1 MFFNAKNRSID
12 TGKYIIDYF
21 TFGKGDN
28 IIVIL
33 PDIYGFTA
41 ITPKAI
47 SLVFQFRQLA
57 NDFSIYYFK
66 RRRRLPYQHT
76 IDEMANDQNEV
87 MNILGIKNAN
97 ILGLSMGGMV
107 AQAVTIKYPDKVK
120 RLVLGVTTSYPNEK
134 MKNILNNWIKIAKD
148 SNYKELII
156 DMVEKIYTEEYLRK
170 MRRFYPLITRIGK
183 PKSFRHFIIEAI
195 ACLTHNTFEKLH
207 EIKCPTLIIGGA
219 NDSIIDKSSTLELA
233 DRIENN
239 KLLLYENF
247 GHSVIFEEKNCFN
260 KIIDFLKNK

>member
-33 PDIYGFTA
+33 PGIYGFTA

-76 IDEMANDQNEV
+76 IDEMADDQNEV
-87 MNILGIKNAN
+87 MNILDIKNAN
-97 ILGLSMGGMV
+97 MLGLSMGGMI
-107 AQAVTIKYPDKVK
+107 AQAVAIKYPDKVK

-148 SNYKELII
+148 SNYKELIM
-156 DMVEKIYTEEYLRK
+156 DMVVKIYTEEYLRK
-170 MRRFYPLITRIGK
+170 MRRY
-183 PKSFRHFIIEAI
+183 
-195 ACLTHNTFEKLH
+195 
-207 EIKCPTLIIGGA
+207 
-219 NDSIIDKSSTLELA
+219 
-233 DRIENN
+233 
-239 KLLLYENF
+239 Y
-247 GHSVIFEEKNCFN
+247 
-260 KIIDFLKNK
+260 